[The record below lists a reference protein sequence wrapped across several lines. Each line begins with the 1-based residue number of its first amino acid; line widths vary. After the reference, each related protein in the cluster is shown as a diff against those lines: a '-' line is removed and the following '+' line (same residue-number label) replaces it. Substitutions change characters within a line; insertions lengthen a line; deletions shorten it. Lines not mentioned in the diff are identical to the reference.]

1 MRYFLY
7 GFVPGLFVGAAVALL
22 LSPGKG
28 AENRAAVRQRFQ
40 DSLEAARES
49 GRSQE
54 ARLRAQYRR
63 HIGAPGPP
71 EP

>member
-28 AENRAAVRQRFQ
+28 PENRAAVRRRLH
-40 DSLEAARES
+40 DSREAAREA
-49 GRSQE
+49 GRAQE
-54 ARLRAQYRR
+54 ERLRAHYRR
-63 HIGAPGPP
+63 RIGAPEPP

>member
-28 AENRAAVRQRFQ
+28 PENREFVRRRFQ
-40 DSLEAARES
+40 DAVESGRES
-49 GRSQE
+49 GRAQE
-54 ARLRAQYRR
+54 AQLRAQYRR
-63 HIGAPGPP
+63 NIGAPEP
-71 EP
+71 EQP